1 MSITKKSI
9 LIILSIMIPLFLV
22 MYFVSEQVSYRGFE
36 RIEIKNVQQNL
47 LRAQDAIDT
56 KLHNLQAFVYDWSAW
71 DDTYAFVQNHN
82 QEYVTSNMGDYTFLT
97 TGINMMLIIDNSGQI
112 VYAKAYDLD
121 KNEEVPLPVEMLE
134 QINRGVLTTPI
145 DDFTGVS
152 GIILVSGLPMLLVSD
167 PIITSQ
173 GEGPALGTFIM
184 GQYINTVMVKEI
196 SETTHLTLNMQTNT
210 GDSPFGDFK
219 LTGQQLDGPESFYI
233 QALDNDHIVGY
244 RALYDIYGSPISI
257 LKVEMLRDVYSQ
269 AQTTV
274 AYLHTIILLV
284 GIIFISLFIFVLKK
298 TVLNR
303 VIVLEKNVMNI
314 GKTAERSKRIV
325 VTGRDELSSLASNIN
340 IMLGSLEKADEEI
353 KVLYNKEKAHVHDLE
368 EEGKARAQFINILA
382 HELRTPLTPILISV
396 EMVRDVLAS
405 DPNTLQYRMINNA
418 LTSAETLRSRLE
430 ELLDLARFARG
441 AFKLN
446 IQSVQ
451 PDELIEI
458 IATRYKPVLEQ
469 KHQNL
474 ILDLASDLPQV
485 QVDPSRF
492 EQVMVNLLSNASKY
506 SPENSDIKLK
516 AKVNDTDLL
525 IEVQDQGI
533 GIPTDEFKNL
543 FKPYHR
549 VNNDKQKYPGTGLGL
564 AVSSQII
571 EAHEGKIWAES
582 ERGKG
587 SSFKFTIP
595 IKSLKQEVETTI
607 KCRTFS
613 EMVATAK
620 IENPD
625 SQVLGGSK

>member
-22 MYFVSEQVSYRGFE
+22 MYIVSEEVSYRGFE
-36 RIEIKNVQQNL
+36 SIEKKNVQQNL
-47 LRAQDAIDT
+47 LRGEDAIAT
-56 KLHNLQAFVYDWSAW
+56 RLHNLQTFVYDWSAW
-71 DDTYAFVQNHN
+71 DDTYDFVETRN
-82 QEYVTSNMGDYTFLT
+82 QEYIASNLVDNTFLS

-112 VYAKAYDLD
+112 VYSKAYDLE
-121 KNEEVPLPVEMLE
+121 KNEEVPVPADMLE

-145 DDFTGVS
+145 NNLTGES
-152 GIILVSGLPMLLVSD
+152 GVILVSGLPMLVVSD
-167 PIITSQ
+167 PIITSR

-184 GQYINTVMVKEI
+184 GQYIDAAMVKEI
-196 SETTHLTLNMQTNT
+196 SETTHLTLSMQTVSS
-210 GDSPFGDFK
+210 GSAFK
-219 LTGQQLDGPESFYI
+219 DLNLVTQQLNGPDSFYV
-233 QALDNDHIVGY
+233 QPLDNDHIVGY
-244 RALYDIYGSPISI
+244 RAIYDIYGSPVSI
-257 LKVEMLRDVYSQ
+257 LKVEMNRDVFSQ
-269 AQTTV
+269 AQITV
-274 AYLHTIILLV
+274 AYLHTVILLV
-284 GIIFISLFIFVLKK
+284 GIIFIGLFIFVLKK

-303 VIVLEKNVMNI
+303 VIILEKNVMNI
-314 GKTAERSKRIV
+314 GKTGERSKRIA

-340 IMLGSLEKADEEI
+340 TMLGSLEKADEEI

-396 EMVRDVLAS
+396 EMVKDILS
-405 DPNTLQYRMINNA
+405 TDPNTLQYRMINNA

-458 IATRYKPVLEQ
+458 IAARYKPVLEQ

-474 ILDLASDLPQV
+474 VLDIASDLQQV
-485 QVDPSRF
+485 QLDPSRF
-492 EQVMVNLLSNASKY
+492 EQVVVNLLSNASKY
-506 SPENSDIKLK
+506 SPESSEIKLK
-516 AKVNDTDLL
+516 AALKDTHLL
-525 IEVQDQGI
+525 IEIQDQGI
-533 GIPTDEFKNL
+533 GIPSEEFKNL

-549 VNNDKQKYPGTGLGL
+549 VNNDTQKYPGTGLGL
-564 AVSSQII
+564 SVSSQII
-571 EAHEGKIWAES
+571 EAHGGKIWVDS
-582 ERGKG
+582 ETGKG
-587 SSFKFTIP
+587 STFKFTVP
-595 IKSLKQEVETTI
+595 IKPLKSEDGTII

-620 IENPD
+620 IENAD
-625 SQVLGGSK
+625 SQVLGGSR